1 MFKEGDFYKFPQNK
15 TEEPKPSIEQA
26 ETEDNLEATKII
38 NETKN
43 EQPEFMTENFKS
55 AINDRSLL
63 GYAMASDKEAW
74 IAEHELSEFEAS
86 LIAEGK
92 KPKINLMID
101 IDGVLIDT
109 ESELK
114 KLAEIMTSDF
124 KVIKNAKEATSF
136 IKQSKIPYDV
146 LKTLLQARD
155 QAEEVHLVTDR
166 MGYGPYYFPCLG
178 KAKRQVLEDHGLNL
192 KTNAFKMF
200 KSGEEFV
207 PMISQSDITYYI
219 GSSNSDRM
227 YVDRIREAMTKS
239 GEEMS
244 ENKLKYLE
252 IMPHESRDKNIL

>member
-1 MFKEGDFYKFPQNK
+1 MFKDSGFNQWPQNNI
-15 TEEPKPSIEQA
+15 EEPKPVVREV
-26 ETEDNLEATKII
+26 EVVEEI
-38 NETKN
+38 NKN
-43 EQPEFMTENFKS
+43 EQPEFMAENFKS

-63 GYAMASDKEAW
+63 GYAMAKDKEAW
-74 IAEHELSEFEAS
+74 IENHELSEFEKN
-86 LIAEGK
+86 LIADGRE
-92 KPKINLMID
+92 PKINLLID

-114 KLAEIMTSDF
+114 RLAEIMTTDF
-124 KVIKNAKEATSF
+124 KVVKNTKEAVNF

-166 MGYGPYYFPCLG
+166 MGYGPCHFPCLG

-207 PMISQSDITYYI
+207 PMIDQSDITYYI
-219 GSSNSDRM
+219 GSSGSDRM
-227 YVDRIREAMTKS
+227 YVERIREAMAKS

-244 ENKLKYLE
+244 KEKLKYLE